1 MESNHKH
8 LLDPQAANFN
18 DTVVPKT
25 PVFSGNDITCEVYYF
40 KPNQDLA
47 MHRHPNGEQIFF
59 FLKGSGVMTVEEKVH
74 NVHTGCTVFVKANEW
89 HGIKNSDKED
99 MIAVQ
104 VTKVNAGAEYKDK

>member
-1 MESNHKH
+1 
-8 LLDPQAANFN
+8 
-18 DTVVPKT
+18 
-25 PVFSGNDITCEVYYF
+25 
-40 KPNQDLA
+40 
-47 MHRHPNGEQIFF
+47 
-59 FLKGSGVMTVEEKVH
+59 MTVEEKEH